1 MIKVNGRFIINETLF
16 WLVLFCIIY
25 YTSTSDGRT
34 FKEGFIEMTTDPLFY
49 YIIIGLVG
57 VGVVGYYV
65 VEMMKKNKEEGWDY
79 ED

>member
-1 MIKVNGRFIINETLF
+1 MIKVNGRFIIKETLF

-34 FKEGFIEMTTDPLFY
+34 FKEGFIEIYTDPIFY

-65 VEMMKKNKEEGWDY
+65 VEMMMKKEGEE
-79 ED
+79 

>member
-1 MIKVNGRFIINETLF
+1 MIKVNGRFIIKETLF

-25 YTSTSDGRT
+25 YTSTYDGRT
-34 FKEGFIEMTTDPLFY
+34 FKDGFIEMTTDPLFY

-65 VEMMKKNKEEGWDY
+65 VEMMMKKEGEE
-79 ED
+79 

>member
-1 MIKVNGRFIINETLF
+1 MIKVNGRFIIKETLF

-49 YIIIGLVG
+49 YIIIGIVG
-57 VGVVGYYV
+57 IGVVGYYV
-65 VEMMKKNKEEGWDY
+65 VEMMMKKEGEE
-79 ED
+79 

>member
-1 MIKVNGRFIINETLF
+1 MIKVNGRFIIKETLF

-57 VGVVGYYV
+57 FGVVGYYV
-65 VEMMKKNKEEGWDY
+65 VEMMKKKQRGGVRL
-79 ED
+79 